1 MVTADRQAQ
10 SAHDTVLGQY
20 RRDGVV
26 LLKGALSP
34 PELALVL
41 ALFEHKLA
49 HLTTQSYQLRSDNGG
64 VFVTDA
70 ADPAI
75 FRTPEFAR
83 VCNETRLID
92 LAARFLGGPDL
103 WFYYEQL
110 FYKHGGA
117 TRRTPWHQ
125 DTSYVPVEGPDI
137 VRFWISFDPVDAA
150 HALEFIRASHLGPLY
165 NGSSFNP
172 EDDTAPLFPHSPM
185 PRLPD
190 IQADREH
197 WDIVSWAVEPGDIIA
212 FHPSVL
218 HGGAG
223 TPPDRR
229 RRSLS
234 LVFFGDSA
242 YFAPRPTGTV
252 EANGADN
259 PRTLVD
265 MYAGL
270 EPGDRFRLPHLPKLR

>member
-1 MVTADRQAQ
+1 
-10 SAHDTVLGQY
+10 
-20 RRDGVV
+20 
-26 LLKGALSP
+26 
-34 PELALVL
+34 
-41 ALFEHKLA
+41 
-49 HLTTQSYQLRSDNGG
+49 
-64 VFVTDA
+64 VTDA

-75 FRTPEFAR
+75 VQTSQFAAVFSRTPL
-83 VCNETRLID
+83 TD
-92 LAARFLGGPDL
+92 LAARFLSGPDI

-137 VRFWISFDPVDAA
+137 VRFWISFDPVDKD

-172 EDDTAPLFPHSPM
+172 EDDTAPLFPHSAM

-190 IQADREH
+190 IEADRGR
-197 WDIVSWAVEPGDIIA
+197 WDIISWSVEPGDIIA
-212 FHPSVL
+212 FHPSML

-234 LVFFGDSA
+234 LVFFGDAA
-242 YFAPRPTGTV
+242 YFAPRPAGTV
-252 EANGADN
+252 EANGPDD
-259 PRTLVD
+259 PRLLSD
-265 MYAGL
+265 PYAGL
-270 EPGDRFRLPHLPKLR
+270 KPGDRFRLSHLPKLR